1 MAGGVPMN
9 GPMQFPPGM
18 QGRMMPAMAPP
29 QMMQPGQGGM
39 PAGWQGGSM
48 NNQPPNNAGVVAGSE
63 GPADPMLMQ
72 QWQAHQAQ
80 AQQQQMMQH
89 MMQMRIT
96 LEYLQQENKKLTAE
110 KSQSFKMSDPN
121 KDIRE
126 LEQKKETLG
135 KEVMQLM
142 AQKNQLEFMCN
153 QLMQQHHM
161 QAMMVVIKQNQFLDI
176 KQNQFL
182 NVLYSDYPRTLT
194 FGKFFYAPGPLSFL
208 SLSPPPFLPPSRRWV
223 R

>member
-1 MAGGVPMN
+1 VAV
-9 GPMQFPPGM
+9 
-18 QGRMMPAMAPP
+18 
-29 QMMQPGQGGM
+29 
-39 PAGWQGGSM
+39 GGS
-48 NNQPPNNAGVVAGSE
+48 QGE
-63 GPADPMLMQ
+63 KGPADPMLMQ

-80 AQQQQMMQH
+80 TQQQQMMH
-89 MMQMRIT
+89 MQMMHMQSR
-96 LEYLQQENKKLTAE
+96 LEILQQENQKLTAE

-121 KDIRE
+121 KDIHE
-126 LEQKKETLG
+126 LEQKKEMLG